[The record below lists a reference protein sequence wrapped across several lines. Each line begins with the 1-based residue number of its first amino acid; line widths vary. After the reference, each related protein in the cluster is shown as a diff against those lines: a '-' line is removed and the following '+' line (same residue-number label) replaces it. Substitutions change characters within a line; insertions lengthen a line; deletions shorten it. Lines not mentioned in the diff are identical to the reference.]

1 LKNFLIN
8 KFGKKIEI
16 DKFNLIVYVKNQEMS
31 SSQIEFLTARIE
43 ALETIIMNGGEK
55 SSTPR
60 KSKKKQDGEEKK
72 PRPLSGYQI
81 YCNANREA
89 VKNELEANSSDG
101 KLARGA
107 VLAELG
113 AMWKALSDEQ
123 QQGWKEKATKAK
135 EGQSDDE
142 GSVKDENTGKV
153 VETKELEV
161 EEPMTVEEKPEK
173 PKKKKE
179 KKKE

>member
-1 LKNFLIN
+1 
-8 KFGKKIEI
+8 
-16 DKFNLIVYVKNQEMS
+16 M
-31 SSQIEFLTARIE
+31 SSQIELLIARIE
-43 ALETIIMNGGEK
+43 ALESIITNGGEK

-81 YCNANREA
+81 YCNANREQ
-89 VKNELEANSSDG
+89 VKNELEAKSSDG

-113 AMWKALSDEQ
+113 AMWKALSDEEQ
-123 QQGWKEKATKAK
+123 EEWKEKATKAK

-142 GSVKDENTGKV
+142 GSGKDENTGKV
-153 VETKELEV
+153 VETKELV